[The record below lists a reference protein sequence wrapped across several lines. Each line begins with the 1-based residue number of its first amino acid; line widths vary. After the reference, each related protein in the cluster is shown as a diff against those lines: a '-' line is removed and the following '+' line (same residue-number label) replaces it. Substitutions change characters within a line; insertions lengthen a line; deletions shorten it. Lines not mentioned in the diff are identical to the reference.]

1 MIFVIRLAAR
11 LLLMLGL
18 LAGLMMGVGQ
28 TFLPTDEIAFISPAS
43 EANQVYILDSQRRTI
58 TRLSRLHVL
67 DCCLAWSPDGEYL
80 AVVSDLSEVGG
91 WEIYSIDLAGGRQQR
106 LTEAIGFDA
115 WPAWSPDGKQLAFLS
130 ARNDLADIFLMK
142 ADGSQQ
148 HAIHSLNSPVRPV
161 WSPDGRQI
169 VYVAV
174 ANQMPGLYAVDAIC
188 PDSCNAAAQQL
199 LDPILF
205 LDPAD
210 AFWQVEDGGL
220 IVAAFN
226 RTQSGGYGIYA
237 LSSDTRQPP
246 ERLTFNSDLNPPSIT
261 GVGKLAA
268 FVSGDMDTT
277 TVTRQKHIYV
287 LDTSCIGTAEGCR
300 PALRRVAK
308 AVGVD
313 NGLSLSSDGRW
324 LVFSA
329 NWSGSPELYRVRTD
343 GSQME
348 RLTWNEAVEM
358 LPAWRP
364 G

>member
-1 MIFVIRLAAR
+1 MRLVASLAVR
-11 LLLMLGL
+11 LLLLWV
-18 LAGLMMGVGQ
+18 LMMGLALAIGQ
-28 TFLPTDEIAFISPAS
+28 TFLPADEIAFISDTQGV
-43 EANQVYILDSQRRTI
+43 NQVYMLDAQRRTI
-58 TRLSRLHVL
+58 TRLSRLYVL

-91 WEIYSIDLAGGRQQR
+91 WEIYTIDIAGGRQRR
-106 LTEAIGFDA
+106 LTEAVGFDA
-115 WPAWSPDGKQLAFLS
+115 WPAWSPDGKQLAFIS
-130 ARNDLADIFLMK
+130 TRNDVADIFLMN

-148 HAIHSLNSPVRPV
+148 HAIHSLNTPVRPV

-174 ANQMPGLYAVDAIC
+174 VNQMPGLYAVDATC
-188 PDSCNAAAQQL
+188 PDSCNAAVQQL

-261 GVGKLAA
+261 GSGKLAA

-287 LDTSCIGTAEGCR
+287 LNTGCIGTTGGCR
-300 PALRRVAK
+300 PALRRVAE

-313 NGLSLSSDGRW
+313 NGLSLSPDGQW

-358 LPAWRP
+358 LPTWRP